1 MGGVFMRKLWKRVVF
16 VAVVVAMFWTGTLLA
31 DRQRL
36 NQELIRL
43 HVVANSD
50 AAEDQ
55 QIKLRVRDAIVESLR
70 QGMVEV
76 LDVEQAKDYLRQQLP
91 QLETLANRVLREAGF
106 SETAVV
112 SLNTEAFP
120 TRDYDTFSLPAGVY
134 EALRVTIGEGEGRNW
149 WCVVFPE
156 FCVPATAEGVE
167 HVAVSNG
174 FPDTLGETLTG
185 SDGYQVRFFLLD
197 CLGKLENL
205 FRRT

>member
-16 VAVVVAMFWTGTLLA
+16 VAVVVAMFWTGTLIA

-70 QGMVEV
+70 QGMTEV
-76 LDVEQAKDYLRQQLP
+76 LDVEQAKAYLRQQLP
-91 QLETLANRVLREAGF
+91 QLEELANRVLREAGF

-112 SLNTEAFP
+112 SLNTESFP

-134 EALRVTIGEGEGRNW
+134 ESLRVTIGEGAGRNW

-205 FRRT
+205 FHRT

>member
-1 MGGVFMRKLWKRVVF
+1 MRKLWKRVVF
-16 VAVVVAMFWTGTLLA
+16 VAVVVAMFWCGTLIA

-70 QGMVEV
+70 QGMAEV
-76 LDVEQAKDYLRQQLP
+76 LDAEQAKAYLRQQLP
-91 QLETLANRVLREAGF
+91 QLEALANRVLREAGF

-120 TRDYDTFSLPAGVY
+120 TRDYNTFSLPAGVY

-167 HVAVSNG
+167 DVAVSNG

-185 SDGYQVRFFLLD
+185 SDGYRVRFFLLD

-205 FRRT
+205 FHRA

>member
-1 MGGVFMRKLWKRVVF
+1 MRKLWKRVVF
-16 VAVVVAMFWTGTLLA
+16 VAVVVAMFWTGTLIA

-156 FCVPATAEGVE
+156 FCIPATAEGVE

-205 FRRT
+205 FHRT

>member
-1 MGGVFMRKLWKRVVF
+1 MRKLWKRVVF

>member
-1 MGGVFMRKLWKRVVF
+1 MRKLWKRVVF
-16 VAVVVAMFWTGTLLA
+16 VAVVVAMFWTGTLIA

-70 QGMVEV
+70 LGMEEV
-76 LDVEQAKDYLRQQLP
+76 LDVEEAKAYLRQQLP
-91 QLETLANRVLREAGF
+91 QLEALANRVLREAGF

-120 TRDYDTFSLPAGVY
+120 PRDYDTFSLPAGVY
-134 EALRVTIGEGEGRNW
+134 EALRVTIGEGVGRNW

-205 FRRT
+205 FHRT

>member
-1 MGGVFMRKLWKRVVF
+1 MRKLWKRGVF
-16 VAVVVAMFWTGTLLA
+16 VAVVVAMFWTGTLIA

-70 QGMVEV
+70 QGMEEV
-76 LDVEQAKDYLRQQLP
+76 LDVEEAKAYLRQQLP
-91 QLETLANRVLREAGF
+91 QLEALANRVLREAGF

-205 FRRT
+205 FHRT

>member
-16 VAVVVAMFWTGTLLA
+16 VAVVVAMFWTGTLIA

-70 QGMVEV
+70 LGMEEV
-76 LDVEQAKDYLRQQLP
+76 LDVEEAKAYLRQQLP
-91 QLETLANRVLREAGF
+91 QLEALANRVLREAGF
-106 SETAVV
+106 SETAVI
-112 SLNTEAFP
+112 SLNTEVFP

-205 FRRT
+205 FHRT

>member
-1 MGGVFMRKLWKRVVF
+1 MRKLWKRVVF

-205 FRRT
+205 FHRT